1 MNPAFAKKQ
10 IGTHRK
16 IIIKL
21 YHGKSVTQKE
31 VIAIVKESRLWESLT
46 QKEKFDA
53 INHAL
58 EITRLSPTEEN
69 IKATVGEV
77 YSEME

>member
-1 MNPAFAKKQ
+1 VLIERGM
-10 IGTHRK
+10 
-16 IIIKL
+16 
-21 YHGKSVTQKE
+21 TQRE

-46 QKEKFDA
+46 QGEKQEA

-58 EITRLSPTEEN
+58 EITRLSPTEES

-77 YSEME
+77 YLEIE

>member
-1 MNPAFAKKQ
+1 
-10 IGTHRK
+10 
-16 IIIKL
+16 
-21 YHGKSVTQKE
+21 VTQKE

-46 QKEKFDA
+46 QKEKLDA

-58 EITRLSPTEEN
+58 EITRLSPTEES
-69 IKATVGEV
+69 IRATVGEV

>member
-1 MNPAFAKKQ
+1 LRDGRDARGM
-10 IGTHRK
+10 
-16 IIIKL
+16 
-21 YHGKSVTQKE
+21 TQRE

-46 QKEKFDA
+46 QKEKAEA

-77 YSEME
+77 YLEVE

>member
-1 MNPAFAKKQ
+1 M
-10 IGTHRK
+10 
-16 IIIKL
+16 
-21 YHGKSVTQKE
+21 TQKE

-46 QKEKFDA
+46 QKERLDA

-58 EITRLSPTEEN
+58 EITRLLPTEES
-69 IKATVGEV
+69 IRAAVGEV